1 MTMTDWIRPWYPG
14 AAGDHVRANCPTLA
28 AETDNPR
35 EGAGWLNP
43 GGGDGLCEACFSWD
57 VTCHCGAS
65 LTREEGSGP
74 HDKSRAEEWMK
85 DHFCLPSFRYLPTPR
100 PPAAAD
106 APTAGQLA
114 LFDLKDIA

>member
-100 PPAAAD
+100 PSAAAD
-106 APTAGQLA
+106 APADGQLA
-114 LFDLKDIA
+114 LFDLKDAA